1 MALGS
6 EIKFSKNHKKIFILS
21 GSNIIKKK
29 ATKEFLNEKFKDKNL
44 RIFKKIFFLPEIN
57 ELKKIV
63 NEIKLFKP
71 DLIVAIG
78 GGGVIDYAKIANA
91 TVHIKKLDLLFSHK
105 TKFKKFTKL
114 IVVPT
119 TAGSGAEVTP
129 GAVLYKNKIKYNFK
143 DKELI
148 PNKFFFYPE
157 LIINTKRELKM
168 SSFFDS
174 LCQSTESLISF
185 KSNKKSQKFSS
196 QSISIILKN
205 YKKFLDKNSLEVTKK
220 MQTAAN
226 LSGKAIAIT
235 STGAPHAMSYYLSS
249 RFNMYHG
256 SSVMTYFPIILEF
269 NLNKIKTLNKSKQKK
284 INFRISLLKKIFK
297 VKNNFDIIE
306 NIKQIIRYSKFR
318 NNLKKKSINLSNQK
332 KSIKMDRLRNN
343 PIPITYKDI
352 LDFNKKVFL

>member
-1 MALGS
+1 MTFSS
-6 EIKFSKNHKKIFILS
+6 EIKFYKNFKKIFVLT

-29 ATKEFLNEKFKDKNL
+29 ATKEFLNRRFKDKNL
-44 RIFKKIFFLPEIN
+44 RIFKKFFFLPELN

-63 NEIKLFKP
+63 SEIKLFKP

-91 TVHIKKLDLLFSHK
+91 TVHIKKLEFLFSHK

-114 IVVPT
+114 IALPT

-129 GAVLYKNKIKYNFK
+129 GAVLYKNKIKYSFK

-174 LCQSTESLISF
+174 LCQSIESLISL
-185 KSNKKSQKFSS
+185 KSNYKSQKFSS

-205 YKKFLDKNSLEVTKK
+205 YKKFLYANSLEVTKK
-220 MQTAAN
+220 MQLAAN

-249 RFNMYHG
+249 KFNMYHG

-269 NLNKIKTLNKSKQKK
+269 NLNKIKTLKKSEQKK

-297 VKNNFDIIE
+297 VKNNSDIIKK
-306 NIKQIIRYSKFR
+306 IKQIIKYSKFK
-318 NNLKKKSINLSNQK
+318 NNLKKKSVNFKKQK
-332 KSIKMDRLRNN
+332 QAIKMDRLKNN
-343 PIPITYKDI
+343 PIPITNKDI